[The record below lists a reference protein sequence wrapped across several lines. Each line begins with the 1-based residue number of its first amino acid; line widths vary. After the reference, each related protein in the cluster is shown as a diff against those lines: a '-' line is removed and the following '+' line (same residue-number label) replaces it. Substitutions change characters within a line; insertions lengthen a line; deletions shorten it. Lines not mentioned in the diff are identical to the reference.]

1 MNRARNTL
9 IGLAVGDALGMP
21 TQSMSR
27 AEIARRYGAID
38 RLREAVDDQPIAPGM
53 PAGSITDDT
62 EQALLVARLLV
73 AGRGHIDALA
83 LARALQEWEDDMR
96 ARGSLDLLG
105 PSTKAALQKL
115 AQGVPAEQSGRFGT
129 TNGAAMRIAPVGIAF
144 ASRDGSRLVDA
155 VVEASMPTHNTSL
168 ALSAAAAV
176 AGTVSAGID
185 GADVR
190 SALEV
195 GLALAEDA
203 ESHGN
208 WVAGASVPAKARWAL
223 REAAGMDDD
232 AVVDFLAEVVGTSVS
247 SQESVVTAIVLTE
260 RFSDRPFEG
269 LCHAASI
276 GGDTDTIAAIAG
288 ATLGATSEDPP
299 APQEVVA
306 LVEEVSRLSLDT
318 LTEELLA
325 LRGSTTDT
333 P

>member
-38 RLREAVDDQPIAPGM
+38 RLRDAVEDQPIAPGM

-195 GLALAEDA
+195 GLTLAEDA

-223 REAAGMDDD
+223 REAGGMDDD
-232 AVVDFLAEVVGTSVS
+232 AVVDFLADVVGTSVS

-288 ATLGATSEDPP
+288 AMLGATSEDPP